1 MAEEGEFSLRQIA
14 VPAFGPSA
22 IWSIGAG
29 AVLPVVALS
38 ARGLGASVAVAALF
52 VGLAGVAEIA
62 AAVPAGVLVER
73 IGERRAIA
81 LAGLVDAAA
90 CLLALVAPSLV
101 VLGLA
106 VMLMGPSAAI
116 FLLARQSYLTAAA
129 PVALRARAMSTLG
142 GVTRIGLFIG
152 PLVGAPVVARW
163 GPQGAFGV
171 AVGAGLLASVLAWRA
186 TDLTAHEESGAGI
199 RARVPVTR
207 VVAEHRRVLLTVGLG
222 VLGIGLA
229 RASRVVVVPLWAE
242 HIGLDA
248 AQTSLVF
255 AAAALV
261 EVVLFWP
268 AGTVMDR
275 HGRVWVA
282 VPVALLL
289 GGGLLVL
296 PATTTLAG
304 VAVVALVMG
313 VGNGIGSGI
322 VMTLGADA
330 APVAGRAPFLGVWRL
345 LSLVGT
351 NGAAL
356 VVAGV
361 AAVASIAA
369 ASVVVGLLT
378 LLGGAWLARWLPEY
392 DPRRGGGA
400 T

>member
-1 MAEEGEFSLRQIA
+1 
-14 VPAFGPSA
+14 
-22 IWSIGAG
+22 
-29 AVLPVVALS
+29 
-38 ARGLGASVAVAALF
+38 
-52 VGLAGVAEIA
+52 
-62 AAVPAGVLVER
+62 
-73 IGERRAIA
+73 
-81 LAGLVDAAA
+81 
-90 CLLALVAPSLV
+90 
-101 VLGLA
+101 
-106 VMLMGPSAAI
+106 
-116 FLLARQSYLTAAA
+116 
-129 PVALRARAMSTLG
+129 
-142 GVTRIGLFIG
+142 
-152 PLVGAPVVARW
+152 
-163 GPQGAFGV
+163 
-171 AVGAGLLASVLAWRA
+171 
-186 TDLTAHEESGAGI
+186 
-199 RARVPVTR
+199 
-207 VVAEHRRVLLTVGLG
+207 
-222 VLGIGLA
+222 
-229 RASRVVVVPLWAE
+229 VVPLWAE